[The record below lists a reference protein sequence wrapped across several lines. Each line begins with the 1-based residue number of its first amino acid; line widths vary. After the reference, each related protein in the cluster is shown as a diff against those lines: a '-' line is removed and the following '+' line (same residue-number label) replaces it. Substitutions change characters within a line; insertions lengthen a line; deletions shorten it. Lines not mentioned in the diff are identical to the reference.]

1 MHCLFLR
8 ISKNINFLFSS
19 RFVAVHYPLDYNQS
33 ANDVGALKIRI
44 MKFMLPVV
52 GLAFMFNTTK
62 FFEAKYT
69 YSEYSK
75 TL

>member
-1 MHCLFLR
+1 MKSQL
-8 ISKNINFLFSS
+8 NINIFSFLSS

-52 GLAFMFNTTK
+52 GLAFGFNTTK

>member
-1 MHCLFLR
+1 MNNFSFL
-8 ISKNINFLFSS
+8 SS

-52 GLAFMFNTTK
+52 GLAFGFNTTK

-69 YSEYSK
+69 YSELLQNFVK
-75 TL
+75 KIGKK